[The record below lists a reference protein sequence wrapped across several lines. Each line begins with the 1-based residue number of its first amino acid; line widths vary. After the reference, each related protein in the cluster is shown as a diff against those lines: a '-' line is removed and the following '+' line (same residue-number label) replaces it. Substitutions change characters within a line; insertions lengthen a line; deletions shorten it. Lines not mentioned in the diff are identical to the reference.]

1 MVGCDKTPPVAIVAQ
16 GVFGLF
22 LPRNFCHPPTLSC
35 GGVSAPRRG
44 LCRERHDPPAVYPI
58 VAWEHDEA
66 KNLRSEFLLLHAPG
80 PMSRS
85 PIMLQVTEGG
95 QT

>member
-1 MVGCDKTPPVAIVAQ
+1 M
-16 GVFGLF
+16 
-22 LPRNFCHPPTLSC
+22 
-35 GGVSAPRRG
+35 G

-85 PIMLQVTEGG
+85 PIMLQVTKGG